1 MTKVAINGFGPIGH
15 NFLRASLER
24 ELSPKPARI
33 HAQVTR

>member
-1 MTKVAINGFGPIGH
+1 MTKVAINGFGPIGQ

-33 HAQVTR
+33 QAQVTR

>member
-1 MTKVAINGFGPIGH
+1 MAKVAIIGFGPIGR

-33 HAQVTR
+33 QARVTR